1 MHDLAVL
8 PFLPALLRSVVA
20 VQMLVETTLGLGVV
34 AAAGDVCSLDG
45 VGTTG

>member
-1 MHDLAVL
+1 MSVL

-20 VQMLVETTLGLGVV
+20 VEMLVETTLVLGVV